1 MSIVDKYPDPIMQF
15 FEYEHLPENLQ
26 KVSKP
31 FHELATTMEASLPNG
46 PEKIAGLRK
55 LLEAKDCMVRAAL
68 QRH

>member
-1 MSIVDKYPDPIMQF
+1 MSIVTKYQNPIMQY

-31 FHELATTMEASLPNG
+31 FNELATTMEASLPNG

-55 LLEAKDCMVRAAL
+55 LLEAKDCMVRAAFY
-68 QRH
+68 RH